1 MRLEGNY
8 RYGGVTVAWTFLT
21 NHAQILLL
29 LLRDPCARS
38 RDVAEATSLTERAV
52 QRIIA
57 ELVEDGYVTA
67 HREGRRNRYE
77 VNLEKTLRCLVLP
90 KHRVA
95 DLVKGL
101 RTDEK

>member
-1 MRLEGNY
+1 M
-8 RYGGVTVAWTFLT
+8 TWTFLT

-38 RDVAEATSLTERAV
+38 RDLAEATDLTERAV

-57 ELVEDGYVTA
+57 ELVHDEYITA

-77 VNLEKTLRCLVLP
+77 VNLEKTLRCFVLP

-95 DLVKGL
+95 DLVEGL
-101 RTDEK
+101 RVAEE